1 MAVSD
6 RFFEEQPT
14 AQVDPRS
21 PLVQAM
27 AKARGRTPN
36 ACPFGCKME
45 DLNAHG
51 YCDHLVGWTPP
62 GDQRRFFPR
71 KKRDPSNK
79 VHSHEYLDGSDPQD
93 ILPTDVLEQGTVSFR
108 VYRNTEATHDP
119 GDEQPE
125 KPKTPVKKKPTTSP
139 KGKKT
144 EAPAADT
151 QLANAP

>member
-21 PLVQAM
+21 PLIQAI

-36 ACPFGCKME
+36 ACPFGCKAA
-45 DLNAHG
+45 DLDTHG
-51 YCDHLVGWTPP
+51 YCNHLIGWTIP
-62 GDQRRFFPR
+62 GDERHFNPR
-71 KKRDPSNK
+71 KKRESNN
-79 VHSHEYLDGSDPQD
+79 VHSHEYVDGSDLRD
-93 ILPTDVLEQGTVSFR
+93 TLPTDVLEKGTVSCR
-108 VYRNTEATHDP
+108 VYRNTVATNDP